1 MAIGNKEVI
10 PGHNSSHP
18 KGNVENKWA
27 GQYACSSPLIAKEV
41 SGVDVQIS
49 VTAGI
54 WWDHSVKELQ
64 VSYSKEVLLKSWV
77 YL

>member
-18 KGNVENKWA
+18 KGNIENKLA
-27 GQYACSSPLIAKEV
+27 EQYACSSPLIAKEV

-54 WWDHSVKELQ
+54 W
-64 VSYSKEVLLKSWV
+64 
-77 YL
+77 